1 MKNNSP
7 FFAFCAP
14 NLHTRTHCV
23 RKSYLIQHTAS
34 FRFSAFSSIVVSRS
48 MIIWWLRFLSA
59 IKVSSLRLLQ
69 IKERL
74 KADVNFF
81 LDVSRYYPYI
91 PFRKATFHSRSSV
104 ACSIATTPTVA
115 PHKIP
120 LHYIL
125 LRCLGVLNQP
135 AMFLHN
141 RKKCSKFRVRSLLQ
155 SFILHSILVS
165 HYLNFSALSFFSFFV
180 LGNVLHLNQVQR
192 TYF

>member
-1 MKNNSP
+1 MLIFSLTFHATIP
-7 FFAFCAP
+7 TFHFA
-14 NLHTRTHCV
+14 
-23 RKSYLIQHTAS
+23 
-34 FRFSAFSSIVVSRS
+34 
-48 MIIWWLRFLSA
+48 
-59 IKVSSLRLLQ
+59 
-69 IKERL
+69 
-74 KADVNFF
+74 
-81 LDVSRYYPYI
+81 
-91 PFRKATFHSRSSV
+91 KATFHSRSSV

-155 SFILHSILVS
+155 SFMLLSILVS

-180 LGNVLHLNQVQR
+180 LEKFNTFESSTKNIFYNQVLVC
-192 TYF
+192 T